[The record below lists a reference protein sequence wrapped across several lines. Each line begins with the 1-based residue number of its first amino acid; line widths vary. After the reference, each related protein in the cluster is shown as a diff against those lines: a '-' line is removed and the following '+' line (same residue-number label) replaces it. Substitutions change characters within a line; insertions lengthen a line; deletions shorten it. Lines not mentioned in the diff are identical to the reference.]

1 MSKMAIK
8 ISLTGAF
15 SNYVGIIR
23 KYTDLGIKEMKNKI
37 ESREFLAETDA
48 NDVGEM
54 GKLKDLVNSL
64 LKLKAKVEIFDSDRY
79 AEGIFNYQQ
88 ISYDEF
94 MNSVDRLKEI
104 TEELQDCDDALSDEV

>member
-1 MSKMAIK
+1 MAIK
-8 ISLTGAF
+8 IILNGTF
-15 SNYVGIIR
+15 SKRVVPLR

-54 GKLKDLVNSL
+54 GKLKDLVNNL

-104 TEELQDCDDALSDEV
+104 TKELQDCDDALSDEV